1 MERKIKVI
9 ITKIGL
15 DAHTRGTRLIAE
27 ALRNAGMEV
36 IDLGHY
42 IWPEEITEAAKKNDV
57 DVIGI
62 STLAANY
69 ELIYELIRLA
79 KAKGIGDKQV
89 IVGGTIARQHAEKLK
104 EGGVN
109 EVFLPGT
116 EMQTIVDYIQSHVNN
131 KS

>member
-42 IWPEEITEAAKKNDV
+42 IWPEEIAEAAKKNDV

-79 KAKGIGDKQV
+79 KAKGIGDKLV

>member
-42 IWPEEITEAAKKNDV
+42 IWPEEIAEAAKKNDV

-69 ELIYELIRLA
+69 ELIYELMRLA
-79 KAKGIGDKQV
+79 KAKGIGDKLV